1 MEFFIHKEVLE
12 LGVRIKGVFIEGIDN
27 TYEDDIYLA
36 WRRQKTADLLQK
48 YSGFDIKR
56 DEILEGFYRL
66 HEKVNVPRRKNIPA
80 SENLIKLLVKHQD
93 LYRINKAVDIYNII
107 SLESKL
113 ALGAH
118 DTDLID
124 GNIHL
129 RITDGSESFVP
140 LGGTGKP
147 VKAGEYSYIDD
158 AGDILC
164 WLEIRQSEKDKVTDN
179 TRNLFYIIQ
188 GNEKT
193 PDELLQHTAEEIID
207 LTTRF
212 CGGRGFVAGTVI

>member
-27 TYEDDIYLA
+27 TYEDDVYLA

-80 SENLIKLLVKHQD
+80 SENL
-93 LYRINKAVDIYNII
+93 
-107 SLESKL
+107 
-113 ALGAH
+113 
-118 DTDLID
+118 
-124 GNIHL
+124 
-129 RITDGSESFVP
+129 VP